1 MMLILVFHLSLIDFI
16 LFLAKVTSCDHA
28 FCKTC
33 LIDYSA
39 ALGNVSCPS
48 CSIPLTVDLTTQN
61 SAGKLTRSVKGRKCS
76 GILSRLP
83 SLVDFK
89 TSTKIDALVS
99 QTVAIV
105 SYCTSLCLIVLWCH
119 VFYAQIQWTK
129 PNTVIFRHSESWS
142 YLNICLHVLY
152 GTQQT

>member
-1 MMLILVFHLSLIDFI
+1 MIGFI
-16 LFLAKVTSCDHA
+16 LFFTKVTSCDHA

-48 CSIPLTVDLTTQN
+48 CSIPLTVDLTAQN
-61 SAGKLTRSVKGRKCS
+61 SVGKVTRSVKGRKCS

-89 TSTKIDALVS
+89 TSTKIDALVN
-99 QTVAIV
+99 QTAWCRILLYF
-105 SYCTSLCLIVLWCH
+105 SMLICIMMPH
-119 VFYAQIQWTK
+119 FYAHGVNEENQIQ
-129 PNTVIFRHSESWS
+129 
-142 YLNICLHVLY
+142 
-152 GTQQT
+152 

>member
-1 MMLILVFHLSLIDFI
+1 MLIDFI
-16 LFLAKVTSCDHA
+16 LFFTKVTSCDHA

-48 CSIPLTVDLTTQN
+48 CSIPLTVDLTAQN
-61 SAGKLTRSVKGRKCS
+61 SAGKVTRSVKGRKCS

-105 SYCTSLCLIVLWCH
+105 SYFSSLFLIVLWCH
-119 VFYAQIQWTK
+119 VFLCTDSMKTRYNYI
-129 PNTVIFRHSESWS
+129 
-142 YLNICLHVLY
+142 
-152 GTQQT
+152 